1 MHSAETKEW
10 IERIGIMPVLRAR
23 TAKEGHALVAALVA
37 GGITVTEV
45 TMTVPGAVQLLRD
58 LKKEFGEKLLL
69 GSGTVT
75 DAEQAAATIDAG
87 AEFVVSPSLH
97 PEVVAMTKELGK
109 VSIPGA
115 LTPTEVITAW
125 RAGADYVKIF
135 PCSAV
140 GGASYLKALLAPFP
154 ELRLIPT
161 GGVTL
166 ATAADFLKA
175 GARALGVGTDLV
187 NPRAIEEGKPETVTA
202 TARAYL
208 EIVREVSGGTLR
220 PSLVKTSSQRQPRLR
235 ERDRG
240 S

>member
-23 TAKEGHALVAALVA
+23 SAAEGHALVEALVA
-37 GGITVTEV
+37 GGITVIEV
-45 TMTVPGAVQLLRD
+45 TMTVQGAVELLRE
-58 LKKEFGEKLLL
+58 LKREYGDGLLL

-75 DAEQAAATIDAG
+75 DAEQAATTIDAG
-87 AEFVVSPSLH
+87 AEFVVSPSFH
-97 PEVVAMTKELGK
+97 PDVVAKTKELGK

-187 NPRAIEEGKPETVTA
+187 NPWAIEEGKAETVTA

-208 EIVREVSGGTLR
+208 QIVAGFRKAAG
-220 PSLVKTSSQRQPRLR
+220 
-235 ERDRG
+235 
-240 S
+240 